1 MASLEQYHAKRDF
14 KKTAEP
20 AGKVVRNRKGEAGGI
35 FVVHKHA
42 ATRLHYDLR
51 LEHGGVLWSW
61 AITRGPSLDPHE
73 KRFAVHVED
82 HPIDYASFEGTIPKG
97 EYGGGSVIVWDEGKW
112 QPENDPVQAMKKGH
126 ISFELHG
133 HKLNGLWHLVRLKPR
148 PGKTRDNWLLIK
160 SDDAAARPGEDIL
173 QEAPESVKSG
183 LTIEEVGEGKTAD
196 GKKPRVWHSNRRSTS
211 KARAKAAKQLEFI
224 EPCLATLQRDA
235 PPGEEW
241 LHEVKFDGYR
251 IQAQL
256 AGTKVRLLTRTG
268 LDWTGKFGG
277 AIVAEL
283 GRLKC
288 TDAIIDGEIVV
299 LADSG
304 VSSFALLQADLSA
317 GRTDRFLYYVF
328 DLIRLDGQDLRKE
341 PLVER
346 KQALQ
351 DLLGKQPDNSAVRL
365 SDHFAEPGKV
375 MLEHACRMGLEG
387 IVSKRADAPYRS
399 GRGLSWVK
407 SKCTLRQEFV
417 IGGYLPS
424 EKTGRGLRSLLVGYH
439 EGGKLHYAGRVGT
452 GFSMQSTND
461 LKKKLDALK
470 AKTSPFDTAVPKGK
484 RSGKGVVWVKPELVG
499 EVEFRTW
506 TSDRIIRHASF
517 QGLREDKPAE
527 EVVQEK
533 PKAPAGR
540 ADTKAKP
547 ADTKAKPA
555 GGKGEISASVKST
568 GAANTVVKL
577 SHPDKLLWPQEK
589 VSKQGLLD
597 HYALVWPRMQ
607 QFVVNRPL
615 SLVRAPDGVGGQRF
629 FQKHASAGMHDKIA
643 RMKDPTDGEEILF
656 IRDFDGVA
664 ALVQLGVV
672 EIHIWGCTIDELD
685 KPDQIIFDLDPD
697 EGVDVKAVRAAAL
710 EIHGRL
716 DALPL
721 PNFVKT
727 SGGKGYHVVVPLN
740 PSVDWDEVKDFAHDF
755 ARALEQAAPDR
766 YTATLSKKAR
776 TGKIFVDYLRNG
788 RGSTTVAPYSSRAKK
803 GATVSMPATWAE
815 VEAGLAPNAFPIAD
829 KTTLKQL
836 AKADPWADFFKQG
849 KPLKRG

>member
-20 AGKVVRNRKGEAGGI
+20 AGKVVRSRKGEAGGI
-35 FVVHKHA
+35 FVIQKHA

-51 LEHGGVLWSW
+51 LEHNGVLWSW

-97 EYGGGSVIVWDEGKW
+97 EYGGGSVIVWDEGRW
-112 QPENDPVQAMKKGH
+112 QPETDPAQAMKKGH

-160 SDDAAARPGEDIL
+160 SDDSAARPGEDIL

-183 LTIEEVGEGKTAD
+183 MTIEEVGEGKTAD
-196 GKKPRVWHSNRRSTS
+196 GKKPRVWHSNKRLAS
-211 KARAKAAKQLEFI
+211 KAKTKAAKQLEFI

-235 PPGEEW
+235 PPGKEW

-251 IQAQL
+251 MQAQL
-256 AGTKVRLLTRTG
+256 AGTEVRLLTRTG
-268 LDWTGKFGG
+268 LDWTDKFGG
-277 AIVAEL
+277 EIVAEL

-288 TDAIIDGEIVV
+288 MDAIIDGEIVV

-317 GRTDRFLYYVF
+317 RRTDRFLYYVF
-328 DLIRLDGQDLRKE
+328 DLMRLDGEDLRTE

-351 DLLGKQPDNSAVRL
+351 DLLGKQPDNLAVRF

-407 SKCTLRQEFV
+407 SKCTLREEFV

-439 EGGKLHYAGRVGT
+439 EGGKLHYAGHVGT
-452 GFSMQSTND
+452 GFSMQGTND

-470 AKTSPFDTAVPKGK
+470 AKTSPFDRALPRGKGL
-484 RSGKGVVWVKPELVG
+484 GKGVVWVKPDLVG

-533 PKAPAGR
+533 PKAPAG
-540 ADTKAKP
+540 K

-555 GGKGEISASVKST
+555 GGKDTSVESS
-568 GAANTVVKL
+568 GAAKTVVKL

-597 HYALVWPRMQ
+597 HYALVWPRLQ

-615 SLVRAPDGVGGQRF
+615 SLVRAPDGVEGQRF

-710 EIHGRL
+710 EIRGRL
-716 DALPL
+716 DELSL

-727 SGGKGYHVVVPLN
+727 SGGKGYHVVAPLK
-740 PSVDWDEVKDFAHDF
+740 PSADWDEVKDFAHDF

-776 TGKIFVDYLRNG
+776 TGKIFVDYLRNS

-815 VEAGLAPNAFPIAD
+815 IEAGLAPDTFPIGD

-836 AKADPWADFFKQG
+836 AEADPWKDFFRQG
-849 KPLKRG
+849 KVLKRG